1 MMLTV
6 KCLKYH
12 RTKKGKKQKNT
23 KKGKI
28 ELKIKNTI
36 IV

>member
-1 MMLTV
+1 MIYDMMLTV

-12 RTKKGKKQKNT
+12 QTKKQ

-28 ELKIKNTI
+28 ELKIKNTS